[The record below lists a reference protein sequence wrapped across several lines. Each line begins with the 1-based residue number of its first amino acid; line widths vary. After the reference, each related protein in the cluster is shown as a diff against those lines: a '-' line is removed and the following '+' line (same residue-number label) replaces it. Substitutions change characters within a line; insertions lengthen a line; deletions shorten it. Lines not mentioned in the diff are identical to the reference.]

1 MISCGLRYLAVLA
14 FGSAGTDS
22 SIAAGAI
29 GSVDPV
35 AQALIRH
42 MAHGASDAK
51 RGDWISYRTDAGG
64 GRVSFWRLSAVGA
77 EKDALGR
84 DALWIEVELGQHED
98 LRAPLLQ
105 MKMLVARGEGLA
117 AEGVTRLFVAI
128 GADPPQE
135 ISPDRLQTL
144 RRSPPA
150 RPHGPGEEIIRT
162 REEGRLLTHAGT
174 LPAIPIEIYH
184 RGSLIERIWMSH
196 RLPLLGLAKLEM
208 PSIGH
213 AMEVTGF
220 GHDAAPRMILPD
232 GVDPKIRLDRQPPL
246 DQRASEGAQ

>member
-1 MISCGLRYLAVLA
+1 MISCGFGCVAVLA
-14 FGSAGTDS
+14 FG
-22 SIAAGAI
+22 AAGADGSMAAEAI

-42 MAHGASDAK
+42 MSHGASDAK

-84 DALWIEVELGQHED
+84 DALWVEVELGQHEN

-105 MKMLVARGEGLA
+105 MKMLIARGEGLGA
-117 AEGVTRLFVAI
+117 DGVTRLFVAI

-135 ISPDRLQTL
+135 ISPDRLHTL
-144 RRSPPA
+144 WRSPPA
-150 RPHGPGEEIIRT
+150 GAHGPGEEIIRT
-162 REEGRLLTHAGT
+162 RDERRLMTHAGT

-220 GHDAAPRMILPD
+220 GHDAVPRMILPD
-232 GVDPKIRLDRQPPL
+232 GGEPEIRLDRQ
-246 DQRASEGAQ
+246 ASEGAQ

>member
-1 MISCGLRYLAVLA
+1 MIPCGFGCVAVLA
-14 FGSAGTDS
+14 FGAAGANGS
-22 SIAAGAI
+22 MAAGAI
-29 GSVDPV
+29 SSVDPV

-84 DALWIEVELGQHED
+84 DALWIEVELGQHQD
-98 LRAPLLQ
+98 LSAPLLQ
-105 MKMLVARGEGLA
+105 MKMLVAIGEGLG

-135 ISPDRLQTL
+135 ISPDQLHTLWRL
-144 RRSPPA
+144 PPA
-150 RPHGPGEEIIRT
+150 HAHGPGEEIIRA
-162 REEGRLLTHAGT
+162 REEGRLMTHAGT
-174 LPAIPIEIYH
+174 LPAVSIEIYH
-184 RGSLIERIWMSH
+184 SGLLIERVWMSH
-196 RLPLLGLAKLEM
+196 RLPLLGLAKLEI

-220 GHDAAPRMILPD
+220 GRDAVPRMNLPD
-232 GVDPKIRLDRQPPL
+232 GGDPKIRLDRQT
-246 DQRASEGAQ
+246 SEETQ

>member
-1 MISCGLRYLAVLA
+1 ARCVQAGGSQGVSPVSCWGLGSLAVLA
-14 FGSAGTDS
+14 LGAADANGSM
-22 SIAAGAI
+22 AAGGM

-35 AQALIRH
+35 AQALLRH

-64 GRVSFWRLSAVGA
+64 GRVSFWRLSVVGA

-84 DALWIEVELGQHED
+84 DALWIEVELGQHQD

-105 MKMLVARGEGLA
+105 MKMLVAIGKGLG

-135 ISPDRLQTL
+135 ISPDQLHTL
-144 RRSPPA
+144 WRSPPA
-150 RPHGPGEEIIRT
+150 RPDSSGEEIIRA
-162 REEGRLLTHAGT
+162 REEGRLMTLAGT

-184 RGSLIERIWMSH
+184 RGSLVERIWMSH
-196 RLPLLGLAKLEM
+196 RLPLLGLAKLEI

-213 AMEVTGF
+213 AME
-220 GHDAAPRMILPD
+220 
-232 GVDPKIRLDRQPPL
+232 
-246 DQRASEGAQ
+246 

>member
-1 MISCGLRYLAVLA
+1 VSSCGLGYLAVLA
-14 FGSAGTDS
+14 FGAADATG

-64 GRVSFWRLSAVGA
+64 GRVSFWRLSVVGA

-84 DALWIEVELGQHED
+84 DALWIEVELGQHQD

-105 MKMLVARGEGLA
+105 MKMLVAIGEGLG

-135 ISPDRLQTL
+135 ISPDHLHTL
-144 RRSPPA
+144 WRSPPA
-150 RPHGPGEEIIRT
+150 SAHGPGEETIRA
-162 REEGRLLTHAGT
+162 REEGRLMTHAGT
-174 LPAIPIEIYH
+174 LPVVPIEIYH
-184 RGSLIERIWMSH
+184 RGSLVERIWMSH
-196 RLPLLGLAKLEM
+196 RLPLLGLAKLEI

-220 GHDAAPRMILPD
+220 GRDALPRVNLSS
-232 GVDPKIRLDRQPPL
+232 GGDPKIRLDRQT
-246 DQRASEGAQ
+246 SEEMQ